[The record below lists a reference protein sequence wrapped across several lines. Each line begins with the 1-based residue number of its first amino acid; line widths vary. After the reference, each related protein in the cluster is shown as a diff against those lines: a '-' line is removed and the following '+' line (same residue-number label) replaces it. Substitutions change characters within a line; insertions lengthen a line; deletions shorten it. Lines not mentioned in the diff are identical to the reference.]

1 MDTELTRS
9 EFLAHS
15 GKTCLTL
22 AAGGVLVLGCARIQ
36 SVDVEAVRPADSP
49 PNTICRESEV
59 SPAYYFL
66 KGRLRGVLVRTKDG
80 IKGYR
85 NVCPHLGGPNRLEG
99 GALRCL
105 WHGARFSPET
115 GAVLRG
121 PARRP
126 LPALSLELRDGLVLL
141 AQA

>member
-1 MDTELTRS
+1 VAPELTRG
-9 EFLAHS
+9 EFLAQS

-22 AAGGVLVLGCARIQ
+22 AAGGLLVLGCARIQ
-36 SVDVEAVRPADSP
+36 SVDVEKTRPPDSP
-49 PNTICRESEV
+49 PNYLCKESEV
-59 SPAYYFL
+59 SPAYYFR
-66 KGRLRGVLVRTKDG
+66 KGRLRGVLVRTKDR

-85 NVCPHLGGPNRLEG
+85 NVCTHLGGPNRLEG
-99 GALRCL
+99 DALRCL

-121 PARRP
+121 SARRP
-126 LPALSLELRDGLVLL
+126 LPALNLELRDGLVLL